1 MSLKTEL
8 DLKVEMG
15 LKIELARF
23 ICDEVRNAKDRN
35 FFREPLIGFA
45 SASDPLF
52 SQLPE
57 IVGKHHVQPRDL
69 LPSART
75 AVAFF
80 IPFASSIVLANREPP
95 VAREWAEAYVKAN
108 ALINSICEK
117 AVAFLAEKQIEAAA
131 IPATHT
137 YDSETLLA
145 SWSHRSV
152 GFIAGLGRFGLNRML
167 ITAKGCAGRYGSFVF
182 AEDVIPDKRSENE
195 FCIGLSSGKCR
206 YCLNACPAEALSREG
221 LERHNCNNLLLENS
235 KSFTEIGLCDVCGK
249 CAVGPCAI
257 LAD

>member
-8 DLKVEMG
+8 AHFV
-15 LKIELARF
+15 
-23 ICDEVRNAKDRN
+23 CHEVQNSEDRN
-35 FFREPLIGFA
+35 FFKEPLVGFA

-52 SQLPE
+52 LRLPE
-57 IVGKHHVQPRDL
+57 IVGKHHIQPQDI

-75 AVAFF
+75 AMAFF
-80 IPFASSIVLANREPP
+80 VPFAPFVVSANREPP

-108 ALINSICEK
+108 ALINSTCEK
-117 AVAFLAEKQIEAAA
+117 VIAFLAGKSVEAAA

-167 ITAKGCAGRYGSFVF
+167 ITAKGCAGRYGSLVF
-182 AEDVIPDKRSENE
+182 AEDVAPDERSEKE
-195 FCIGLSSGKCR
+195 FCIGLSTGKCR
-206 YCLNACPAEALSREG
+206 YCLNACPVDALSPDG
-221 LERHNCNNLLLENS
+221 LERHKCNDLLLENS
-235 KSFTEIGLCDVCGK
+235 GRFTELGLCDVCGK
-249 CAVGPCAI
+249 CAAGPCAFF
-257 LAD
+257 A

>member
-1 MSLKTEL
+1 M
-8 DLKVEMG
+8 D
-15 LKIELARF
+15 LKIELVRF
-23 ICDEVRNAKDRN
+23 ICDEVQNSKDRD
-35 FFREPLIGFA
+35 FFRGPLVGFA

-52 SQLPE
+52 FKLPE
-57 IVGKHHVQPRDL
+57 VVGKHHVQPQDI

-75 AVAFF
+75 AMAFF
-80 IPFASSIVLANREPP
+80 IPFAPSVVLANRKPQ
-95 VAREWAEAYVKAN
+95 VAREWAEAYIKAN
-108 ALINSICEK
+108 ALINSINEK
-117 AVAFLAEKQIEAAA
+117 AIIFLAEKGVAAAA

-137 YDSETLLA
+137 YNSETLLA

-167 ITAKGCAGRYGSFVF
+167 ITAKGCAGRYGSLVF
-182 AEDVIPDKRSENE
+182 AADVAPDERNEKE

-206 YCLNACPAEALSREG
+206 YCLNACPVEALSKNG
-221 LERHNCNNLLLENS
+221 LERHKCNGLLLENS

-249 CAVGPCAI
+249 CAVGPCAV